1 MAHLWDVFY
10 HSPMFDSWLGI
21 LLNTTIQGSVIIG
34 AAIIVTV
41 FWRNASASVRHCI
54 AAFALVSLLIVPVTS
69 VLMPSWGISL
79 FTISYSV
86 PAVPH
91 VYIGQPSAY
100 TGETQAVIISN
111 EVSDIEIPVSSAP
124 LYRATI
130 LSDILTTAKHIH
142 WSVFLFLVW
151 LSGVIYLLI
160 RLLRSLLKIRF
171 LTADARMLSD
181 EQLTDCKR
189 RIVLDKNI
197 ALAENASAVIP
208 MTVGWRKPIILV
220 PVGFTEWNAKQRE
233 SILLHELAH
242 IKRNDCLTTALA
254 VGAYIINWFNPLVW
268 WTLHQ
273 FYLEREKACDDIV
286 VSSGTKPAEYAGH
299 LLELIRTTAGAK
311 LSPVIM
317 AFAAYNS
324 FIPKRFSA
332 LFNTKVRRNRMNKKG
347 VAGLCITTVCIISLF
362 AGFKPFTNDA
372 RDNNDKAQKTV
383 KQDIIPDVSTRQIV
397 QKQTEITVPKV
408 KLDYVPDYPDSII
421 KAGITGIVTVNVLI
435 NKEGIPIDFKV
446 VNPNERLKELEKSVI
461 EAVKKSRYIPATQ
474 SGKPI
479 DYWMEKNFTFT
490 SNENAQINLP
500 QQKTIRD
507 TIPKLLNEED
517 LPRLYKNTLMK
528 SISITESVRM
538 KGIPSGAIVSVLVNN
553 EGNPV
558 DFKVMTSAINE
569 ELDKAII
576 DVFKKARYEPAKQN
590 GKPVSSW
597 MNIPISLGIM
607 VFEGRSGIPPGQTI
621 SGISLLITLENEQ
634 RIVVIDSLPLFL
646 PEEDWPKFDRNE
658 LLKNIKYPESAIKD
672 SIKRN
677 IVVDV
682 KVSKDGIPTEFKI
695 LSSPVNNKEL
705 ETAII
710 DAIKQTK
717 FTPATNYG
725 KPITYWIKIA
735 VPSKPPQQKEPLPV
749 PLQLINPLPLP
760 QQKTVK
766 DTIPASLPKENQP
779 RIGGFIDSLMK
790 LIVWPES
797 ALKAGIKGNFVVGIL
812 LDKEGKPAEFK
823 VLKSLGE
830 SEWDEAVIEALKKIK
845 MIIVPITTQNLWEGI
860 IYITMP
866 ITFDLSK
873 IKDTNIST
881 EIPVV
886 SPIEKLTSFPTT
898 VYNILGEKVVSP
910 IEKLTSFPTE
920 FSLPQQKKAVVDTIP
935 AFLPEEDWP
944 KFDRNELL
952 KNIKYP
958 ELARL
963 AGIQGEVIIDV
974 LINKDGI
981 PTEFKV
987 LKSLGRSG
995 CDESTIV
1002 GIKRTKFTPAIQNG
1016 KPVHFWIKIKV
1027 AFSLAKKGNITVG
1040 LLPLHQQKTVKDTIP
1055 AYLSEEAWPKF
1066 DRNVLMRNIK
1076 YPELARSA
1084 GIQGDVIIDVL
1095 IGRDGIPTEFK
1106 VLKSPSP
1113 EGNKELETAII
1124 EGIKKTRFA
1133 PAQQNRKPVPFWIK
1147 IKVTFSLGKM
1157 GDIKAVQPI
1166 VPLPL
1171 LEQKTVKDT
1180 IPSILPEEDMPK
1192 IVGGREALLKQ
1203 IVYPESALK
1212 AGIEGTVKVDVK
1224 INKDGRPSEI
1234 RILEPLEKSTELEIA
1249 VLQAIMKVKFIPAKY
1264 KGNPIDF
1271 WMPVTV
1277 TFEAGKIKGEKTT
1290 QDTSQ
1295 MKAILPITE
1304 IPPFLSEDN
1313 WPKFSRDSLLRNV
1326 VYPES
1331 ARKAGITGRIVIDTK
1346 IDRNG
1351 DPVEFKVI
1359 NPQKKT
1365 KELEDAVIEGIK
1377 KVKFR
1382 PATSHNRPVAF
1393 WIKIA
1398 VTFELDV
1405 LGVIK

>member
-21 LLNTTIQGSVIIG
+21 VLNTTVQGSVIIG

-171 LTADARMLSD
+171 LTADARMLSG

-197 ALAENASAVIP
+197 ELAENASAVIP

-233 SILLHELAH
+233 SIFLHELAH

-311 LSPVIM
+311 LSPAIM
-317 AFAAYNS
+317 AFVAYNS

-332 LFNTKVRRNRMNKKG
+332 LFNTKVRRNTMNKKG
-347 VAGLCITTVCIISLF
+347 IAGLCITTVCIISLF

-372 RDNNDKAQKTV
+372 ENNNDKAQKTV
-383 KQDIIPDVSTRQIV
+383 KQDSIPDVSTQQTV
-397 QKQTEITVPKV
+397 QKQAEITVPKV
-408 KLDYVPDYPDSII
+408 KFDYVPAYPDSII
-421 KAGITGIVTVNVLI
+421 KAGITGVVTVNILI

-446 VNPNERLKELEKSVI
+446 VNPNERLKVLEKSVI
-461 EAVKKSRYIPATQ
+461 EAVKKSRYKPAMQ

-479 DYWMEKNFTFT
+479 DYWMERTYTF
-490 SNENAQINLP
+490 
-500 QQKTIRD
+500 
-507 TIPKLLNEED
+507 
-517 LPRLYKNTLMK
+517 
-528 SISITESVRM
+528 
-538 KGIPSGAIVSVLVNN
+538 
-553 EGNPV
+553 
-558 DFKVMTSAINE
+558 
-569 ELDKAII
+569 
-576 DVFKKARYEPAKQN
+576 FKKDVHEISDVYVMSPAVISPIIVQEK
-590 GKPVSSW
+590 
-597 MNIPISLGIM
+597 IPQTSLI
-607 VFEGRSGIPPGQTI
+607 
-621 SGISLLITLENEQ
+621 
-634 RIVVIDSLPLFL
+634 
-646 PEEDWPKFDRNE
+646 
-658 LLKNIKYPESAIKD
+658 
-672 SIKRN
+672 
-677 IVVDV
+677 
-682 KVSKDGIPTEFKI
+682 
-695 LSSPVNNKEL
+695 
-705 ETAII
+705 
-710 DAIKQTK
+710 
-717 FTPATNYG
+717 
-725 KPITYWIKIA
+725 
-735 VPSKPPQQKEPLPV
+735 
-749 PLQLINPLPLP
+749 

-766 DTIPASLPKENQP
+766 DTVPASLPKENQP
-779 RIGGFIDSLMK
+779 RIGGFVDSLMK

-812 LDKEGKPAEFK
+812 LDKEGKPVEFK
-823 VLKSLGE
+823 VLPSLGE
-830 SEWDEAVIEALKKIK
+830 REWDEAVIEAIKNMKIA
-845 MIIVPITTQNLWEGI
+845 PIKTQNLGQGI
-860 IYITMP
+860 HRIKISITL
-866 ITFDLSK
+866 DLTK
-873 IKDTNIST
+873 IKDTNISA

-886 SPIEKLTSFPTT
+886 SPIEKLTS
-898 VYNILGEKVVSP
+898 L
-910 IEKLTSFPTE
+910 PTE
-920 FSLPQQKKAVVDTIP
+920 SSLPQQKKAVVDTIP
-935 AFLPEEDWP
+935 AFLPEENWP
-944 KFDRNELL
+944 KFDINELL
-952 KNIKYP
+952 KNINYP
-958 ELARL
+958 EMARL

-987 LKSLGRSG
+987 LKSLGKSG

-1040 LLPLHQQKTVKDTIP
+1040 LLPLPQQKTVKDTIP
-1055 AYLSEEAWPKF
+1055 AFLPEENWPKF
-1066 DRNVLMRNIK
+1066 DRNELLKNIK
-1076 YPELARSA
+1076 YPESARRA
-1084 GIQGDVIIDVL
+1084 GVQGQVILDVL
-1095 IGRDGIPTEFK
+1095 IDKEGKPVEFT
-1106 VLKSPSP
+1106 VLKSLGES
-1113 EGNKELETAII
+1113 EWDKAVF
-1124 EGIKKTRFA
+1124 EGIKKTKFT
-1133 PAQQNRKPVPFWIK
+1133 PAQQNGKPIPFRIK
-1147 IKVTFSLGKM
+1147 IKVDFSLGKI
-1157 GDIKAVQPI
+1157 GDIKAVQP
-1166 VPLPL
+1166 VESLPL
-1171 LEQKTVKDT
+1171 LPVTEQKTVKDT
-1180 IPSILPEEDMPK
+1180 IPSVLPEEDMPK
-1192 IVGGREALLKQ
+1192 IVGGNEAFLKL
-1203 IVYPESALK
+1203 IIYPASALK

-1234 RILEPLEKSTELEIA
+1234 RILEPLEKNTELEIA
-1249 VLQAIMKVKFIPAKY
+1249 VLQAIMKVRFIPAKY

-1271 WMPVTV
+1271 WLPITV

-1290 QDTSQ
+1290 QETSQ
-1295 MKAILPITE
+1295 VKAILPITE
-1304 IPPFLSEDN
+1304 IIPPFLGEEN
-1313 WPKFSRDSLLRNV
+1313 WPKFSRDSLLKNI

-1331 ARKAGITGRIVIDTK
+1331 ARKAGITGKIVIDTK

-1365 KELEDAVIEGIK
+1365 EILANAMIEGIK

-1382 PATSHNRPVAF
+1382 PATSNNRPVAF

-1405 LGVIK
+1405 RGVIK